1 MEICSSWL
9 DVSKFKKDFTHLY
22 RKRHEL
28 IDEDAPI
35 LNDIVEKITS
45 VNYSIVAFLKSV
57 DSIEDAHIQEY
68 CRCAAIAQLFNAHL
82 DYSSGYPYVETSS
95 YAKEIILIQCKPS
108 AAVVSKYGDII
119 IDEGVIWTHSGANYG
134 LGFIVRQVVDGIV
147 TQHYGF
153 IANNGAMILPCVFD
167 GFDTH
172 LWEINPIYNNGC
184 FSVRIYGYIHSID
197 KEKLQEIIDNYD
209 DERKLYCISN
219 DILFAIRPSF
229 VPPYGCR
236 KGNIADLKPLLS
248 QLLVSKE
255 DLQNIQL

>member
-1 MEICSSWL
+1 MRTYSSRL
-9 DVSKFKKDFTHLY
+9 DVSKFKKDFIHLY

-57 DSIEDAHIQEY
+57 DSIEDAHIQKY

-82 DYSSGYPYVETSS
+82 DYRSGYPYIETSAN
-95 YAKEIILIQCKPS
+95 AKEIILIQCKQGT
-108 AAVVSKYGDII
+108 AFVSKYGDII
-119 IDEGVIWTHSGANYG
+119 IDEGKVSTHRGANFG
-134 LGFIVRQVVDGIV
+134 LGFIVHGIL

-167 GFDTH
+167 GFDPH
-172 LWEINPIYNNGC
+172 IREINPIYNNGC
-184 FSVRIYGYIHSID
+184 FSVRIYGNIHSID

-209 DERKLYCISN
+209 DDYDDWRTLYCISN
-219 DILFAIRPSF
+219 DILFAICPGWGGDRYS
-229 VPPYGCR
+229 

>member
-1 MEICSSWL
+1 MGLSCPIIEVRGYCFRSL
-9 DVSKFKKDFTHLY
+9 D
-22 RKRHEL
+22 E
-28 IDEDAPI
+28 
-35 LNDIVEKITS
+35 
-45 VNYSIVAFLKSV
+45 
-57 DSIEDAHIQEY
+57 
-68 CRCAAIAQLFNAHL
+68 
-82 DYSSGYPYVETSS
+82 
-95 YAKEIILIQCKPS
+95 
-108 AAVVSKYGDII
+108 
-119 IDEGVIWTHSGANYG
+119 
-134 LGFIVRQVVDGIV
+134 VVDGIV

-197 KEKLQEIIDNYD
+197 KEELQKIIDNYD
-209 DERKLYCISN
+209 DDYDDERTLYCISN